1 MTQPLIEIEPVSRSS
16 LYHGQYLYSVHFC
29 MNEAQRLSYV
39 KKFTDPHALSRF
51 RRKLT
56 RWVSW
61 SQSFGRSGLPVDVQ
75 QDLLD
80 MVELLTHAPEPF
92 RIMTCQKWF
101 YIYTN
106 NLAWARS
113 LVGTGGCSMLR
124 ILQARVDLP
133 QDRLVLRRSKGYQ
146 YRTWFR
152 DIYRKK
158 GATDI
163 QTLVTW
169 VRSQPDVHVSQ
180 SFGNDTYLPIR
191 RHHYIDHNDPKLVL
205 MMELV
210 RPRSTRKTQEIQ
222 VRED

>member
-1 MTQPLIEIEPVSRSS
+1 ML
-16 LYHGQYLYSVHFC
+16 
-29 MNEAQRLSYV
+29 EAHRLGYV
-39 KKFTDPHALSRF
+39 RKFNDPQAVSRF

-56 RWVSW
+56 RWISW
-61 SQSFGRSGLPVDVQ
+61 SQSYGRPGLAVDVQ

-80 MVELLTHAPEPF
+80 MVELLTQAPEPF

-106 NLAWARS
+106 NLSWARS
-113 LVGTGGCSMLR
+113 LEGTGGSTLLR
-124 ILQARVDLP
+124 ILEARVDLP
-133 QDRLVLRRSKGYQ
+133 TDRLVLRRSKGYR

-152 DIYRKK
+152 DIYRRS
-158 GATDI
+158 GDNI

-169 VRSQPDVHVSQ
+169 VRNQPDVHVSS
-180 SFGNDTYLPIR
+180 SFGEPSWLPIR
-191 RHHYIDHNDPKLVL
+191 RHHYIDYNDPKLVL

-210 RPRSTRKTQEIQ
+210 RPRSTRKTLEIQ